1 VRGSEGEREE
11 ATEMA
16 VSMCV
21 SVCARVCDLGIDIC
35 DITRSKSNMREMR

>member
-35 DITRSKSNMREMR
+35 DIAHSKSNMREMR